1 MRPYLSG
8 NGRGIHPW
16 RKGPLLNNK
25 TSSEKTSATR
35 TESARGGR
43 ITVRIEKTDDAY
55 KRKLKKYEDDQRELE
70 NLGLL
75 LQGLSGAD
83 GPAAKRVKTEE
94 GL

>member
-1 MRPYLSG
+1 MVYSAPFEDMRHA
-8 NGRGIHPW
+8 NKHRGYGGGH
-16 RKGPLLNNK
+16 N
-25 TSSEKTSATR
+25 SSEKTSATW

-55 KRKLKKYEDDQRELE
+55 KRKLKQYEDDQRELK

>member
-1 MRPYLSG
+1 MYRLQTRVPRPRDLA
-8 NGRGIHPW
+8 IT
-16 RKGPLLNNK
+16 GPK
-25 TSSEKTSATR
+25 FSSVCHSEKTSATW